1 MDAIQSTAAKK
12 LEVVKRLM
20 DNVPPGNIK
29 FLLKGKNINDLNPET
44 DFVLIGKLFNL
55 VKPNNLQERIK
66 NIVTELLNE
75 KLCPK
80 GEAYRLRRMAAGEKS
95 SAYLSG
101 RAVKVCKGQMSGKK
115 SKTNESKINEG
126 QQLIQNLDN
135 LLNKM
140 KKDFNIK
147 DNE

>member
-20 DNVPPGNIK
+20 NNVPPGNIK
-29 FLLKGKNINDLNPET
+29 FLLKGKDINDLNPET

-80 GEAYRLRRMAAGEKS
+80 GEAYRQRRMAAGEKS

>member
-1 MDAIQSTAAKK
+1 MDRIQSTAAKK
-12 LEVVKRLM
+12 LTVIKKLVG
-20 DNVPPGNIK
+20 DTPSGNVK
-29 FLLKGKNINDLNPET
+29 FLLKGKNINDLDPKT
-44 DFVLIGKLFNL
+44 DFTLINKIFNS

-80 GEAYRLRRMAAGEKS
+80 GEAYRQRRMAAGEKS